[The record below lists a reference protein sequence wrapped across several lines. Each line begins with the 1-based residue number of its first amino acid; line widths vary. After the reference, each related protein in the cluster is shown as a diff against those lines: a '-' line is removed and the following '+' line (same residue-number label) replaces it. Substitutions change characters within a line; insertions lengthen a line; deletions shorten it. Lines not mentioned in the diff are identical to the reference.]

1 MKIYLRLL
9 KLMAPFAWLVA
20 LAILLGSITIASN
33 MLLLSMAAYL
43 ISDAAL
49 VSLMISLTLPS
60 YIVRAMGVVR
70 PLSRYF
76 ERVISHDVTFRLLTQ
91 IRVQV
96 YTALEPLL
104 PAQKLNFRSGDMLT
118 RLISDVDELQNVY
131 LQGISPLAIWLLVT
145 GLTYSIFMIFSPLL
159 AWVAL
164 TFLVLAGIV
173 VPLLTGLLTRRLG
186 RRRIAARAELKAH
199 LVDGIQGMQDLLT
212 CGSPATQ
219 SQKIAGLD
227 SVLGRVQR
235 RMATV
240 SGLQLALNDALM
252 QSALW
257 VLLVLAIPLVVTKT
271 ISGVYL
277 AFLALL
283 ILASFEAVVPLAQAV
298 QLLGSTLA
306 AGERLFSVIDTVPQ
320 VVDHAGPLPA
330 PEKLPV
336 HTLEFEHVS
345 FAYSPNEGNVLDDI
359 SFSLSPGKRI
369 AIVGPSGAG
378 KSTLVSL
385 ALRFWDPTCGSIR
398 LDGQDIRKYALD
410 DLRSIFGVVAQDTY
424 LFNDTLRNNLLLA
437 RPEASG
443 DELACVL
450 EQAGLSE
457 MVRQLPRGLE
467 TWIGEQGLRLSGG
480 ERQRLSVARAL
491 LKDAPFLL
499 LDEVTANLDPL
510 TEHALL
516 AVLNT
521 LMQDRI
527 TLIITHRLLALES
540 MDEILV
546 LDQGC
551 ICQRGTHEEL
561 ARADGLYRSMLAVQN
576 ETVALAE

>member
-9 KLMAPFAWLVA
+9 RLMAPFGWLVV

-60 YIVRAMGVVR
+60 YIVRTMGVVR

-76 ERVISHDVTFRLLTQ
+76 ERLISHDVTFRLLTQ

-96 YTALEPLL
+96 YSALEPLL
-104 PAQKLNFRSGDMLT
+104 PTQKLNFRSGDVLT

-131 LQGISPLAIWLLVT
+131 LYGISPVAIWLIIT
-145 GLTYSIFMIFSPLL
+145 GLTYSIFLIFSPLL

-164 TFLVLAGIV
+164 IFLIVTGIA
-173 VPLLTGLLTRRLG
+173 VPLLTGLLTRQLG
-186 RRRIAARAELKAH
+186 RRRIVGRAELKAH
-199 LVDGIQGMQDLLT
+199 LVDGIQGMQDLLI
-212 CGSPATQ
+212 CGSSVAQ
-219 SQKIAGLD
+219 SQKIAALD
-227 SVLGRVQR
+227 NALGRVQR
-235 RMATV
+235 RMTTI
-240 SGLQLALNDALM
+240 SGLQIALNDALTH
-252 QSALW
+252 SALW
-257 VLLVLAIPLVVTKT
+257 VILVLAIPLVAAKT

-283 ILASFEAVVPLAQAV
+283 ILASFEAVTPLAQAV
-298 QLLGSTLA
+298 QSLGSALA
-306 AGERLFSVIDTVPQ
+306 AGERLFGVIDTVPQ
-320 VVDHAGPLPA
+320 VVECTKPLSA
-330 PEKLPV
+330 LEKLPV
-336 HTLEFEHVS
+336 HALEFEHVS
-345 FAYSPNEGNVLDDI
+345 FAYSADEGNVLDDI
-359 SFSLSPGKRI
+359 SFSLCPGKRI

-378 KSTLVSL
+378 KSTLVGL
-385 ALRFWDPTCGSIR
+385 TLRFWDPTSGDIR

-410 DLRSIFGVVAQDTY
+410 DLRSLFGVVAQDTY

-437 RPEASG
+437 RPDASC
-443 DELACVL
+443 DELARVL

-457 MVRQLPRGLE
+457 MVCQLPRGLE

-480 ERQRLSVARAL
+480 ERQRVAIARAL
-491 LKDAPFLL
+491 LKDAPFLI
-499 LDEVTANLDPL
+499 LDEATANLDPL
-510 TEHALL
+510 TERALL
-516 AVLNT
+516 NVLDT

-527 TLIITHRLLALES
+527 TLIITHRLLALEH

-546 LDQGC
+546 LDQGQ
-551 ICQRGTHEEL
+551 ICQRGTHEQL
-561 ARADGLYRSMLAVQN
+561 ARAEGLYRSMLAVQN
-576 ETVALAE
+576 ETLAIAE

>member
-9 KLMAPFAWLVA
+9 KLMAPFSWLVV

-60 YIVRAMGVVR
+60 YIVRSMGVVR

-76 ERVISHDVTFRLLTQ
+76 ERLISHDVTFRLLTQ
-91 IRVQV
+91 IRVRV
-96 YTALEPLL
+96 YSSLEPLL
-104 PAQKLNFRSGDMLT
+104 PTQRLNFRSGDVLT

-131 LQGISPLAIWLLVT
+131 LHGISPVAIWLIVT
-145 GLTYSIFMIFSPLL
+145 GLTYSIFLIFSPLL

-164 TFLVLAGIV
+164 IFLVVAGIA

-186 RRRIAARAELKAH
+186 RRRIVGRAELKAH

-212 CGSPATQ
+212 GGSPAAQ
-219 SQKIAGLD
+219 SQKIAALD
-227 SVLGRVQR
+227 NALGRVQR

-240 SGLQLALNDALM
+240 SGLQIALNDALTH
-252 QSALW
+252 SALW
-257 VLLVLAIPLVVTKT
+257 VILVLAIPLIATKT

-283 ILASFEAVVPLAQAV
+283 ILASFEAVAPLAQAV
-298 QLLGSTLA
+298 QSLGGALA

-320 VVDHAGPLPA
+320 VIECAEPLSA

-345 FAYSPNEGNVLDDI
+345 FAYSGDEGNVLENI
-359 SFSLSPGKRI
+359 SFSLCPGKRI

-378 KSTLVSL
+378 KSTLVGL
-385 ALRFWDPTCGSIR
+385 ALRFWDSTSGDIR
-398 LDGQDIRKYALD
+398 LNGYDIRKYALD
-410 DLRSIFGVVAQDTY
+410 DLRSIFSVVAQDTY

-480 ERQRLSVARAL
+480 ERQRLAIARAL
-491 LKDAPFLL
+491 LKDAPFLI
-499 LDEVTANLDPL
+499 LDEATANLDPL

-516 AVLNT
+516 DVLDT
-521 LMQDRI
+521 LMQDKI
-527 TLIITHRLLALES
+527 TLIITHRLLALEH
-540 MDEILV
+540 MDEIIV
-546 LDQGC
+546 LDQGH
-551 ICQRGTHEEL
+551 IRQRGTHEQL
-561 ARADGLYRSMLAVQN
+561 ARAEGLYRSMLAVQN
-576 ETVALAE
+576 ETLAIAE

>member
-9 KLMAPFAWLVA
+9 RLMAPFGWLVV

-60 YIVRAMGVVR
+60 YIVRTMGVVR

-76 ERVISHDVTFRLLTQ
+76 ERLISHDVTFRLLTQ

-96 YTALEPLL
+96 YSALGPLL
-104 PAQKLNFRSGDMLT
+104 PTQKLNFRSGDVLT

-131 LQGISPLAIWLLVT
+131 LYGISPVAIWLIIT
-145 GLTYSIFMIFSPLL
+145 GLTYSIFLIFSPLL

-164 TFLVLAGIV
+164 IFLIVTGIA
-173 VPLLTGLLTRRLG
+173 VPLLTGLLMRQLG
-186 RRRIAARAELKAH
+186 RRRIVGRAELKAH

-212 CGSPATQ
+212 CGSSVAQ
-219 SQKIAGLD
+219 SQKIAALD
-227 SVLGRVQR
+227 NALGRVQR
-235 RMATV
+235 RMTTI
-240 SGLQLALNDALM
+240 SGLQIALNDALTH
-252 QSALW
+252 SALW
-257 VLLVLAIPLVVTKT
+257 VILVLAIPLVAAKT

-283 ILASFEAVVPLAQAV
+283 ILASFEAVTPLAQAV
-298 QLLGSTLA
+298 QSLGSALA
-306 AGERLFSVIDTVPQ
+306 AGERLFGVIDTVPQ
-320 VVDHAGPLPA
+320 VVECTKPLSA
-330 PEKLPV
+330 LEKLPV
-336 HTLEFEHVS
+336 HALEFEHVS
-345 FAYSPNEGNVLDDI
+345 FAYSADEGNVLDDI
-359 SFSLSPGKRI
+359 SFSLCPGKRI

-378 KSTLVSL
+378 KSTLVGL
-385 ALRFWDPTCGSIR
+385 TLRFWDPTSGDIR

-410 DLRSIFGVVAQDTY
+410 DLRSLFGVVAQDTY

-437 RPEASG
+437 RPDASC
-443 DELACVL
+443 DELARVL

-457 MVRQLPRGLE
+457 MVCQLPRGLE

-480 ERQRLSVARAL
+480 ERQRLAIARAL
-491 LKDAPFLL
+491 LKDAPFLI
-499 LDEVTANLDPL
+499 LDEATANLDPL
-510 TEHALL
+510 TERALL
-516 AVLNT
+516 NVLDT

-527 TLIITHRLLALES
+527 TLIITHRLLALEH

-546 LDQGC
+546 LDQGQ
-551 ICQRGTHEEL
+551 ICQRGTHEQL
-561 ARADGLYRSMLAVQN
+561 ARAEGLYRSMLAVQN
-576 ETVALAE
+576 ETLAIAE